1 MFNVI
6 RDLNHQNWLD
16 KNFASLMRAK
26 DKLGKSNLSF
36 GVTVSD
42 TGFLSRQS
50 IEVLQPASAMYEVD

>member
-1 MFNVI
+1 
-6 RDLNHQNWLD
+6 
-16 KNFASLMRAK
+16 MRAK

-50 IEVLQPASAMYEVD
+50 IEVLQPTSAMYEVD